1 MTIKH
6 FFEVYPP
13 KRIWRKLWIGLAD
26 LPMMPQHRAK
36 CLRMAGVNIKGR
48 VMIYSGVS
56 VDTVAPD
63 KIYIGKNVTIT
74 AGTKILT
81 HYLDPESKGRI
92 FRIGEVHIEDDVF
105 IGVNSI
111 ICNSITIGKGAIIG
125 AGSIVTKDIPP
136 YQIWAGNPAKFIK
149 EKVH

>member
-1 MTIKH
+1 MSQKKIFRCQDCGYET
-6 FFEVYPP
+6 EVYEGRGFMGQHIEAMSCPDCRNIVP
-13 KRIWRKLWIGLAD
+13 LVVGGVIGET
-26 LPMMPQHRAK
+26 
-36 CLRMAGVNIKGR
+36 CNIGN
-48 VMIYSGVS
+48 
-56 VDTVAPD
+56 
-63 KIYIGKNVTIT
+63 NVTIT

-81 HYLDPESKGRI
+81 HYLDPGSKGRI